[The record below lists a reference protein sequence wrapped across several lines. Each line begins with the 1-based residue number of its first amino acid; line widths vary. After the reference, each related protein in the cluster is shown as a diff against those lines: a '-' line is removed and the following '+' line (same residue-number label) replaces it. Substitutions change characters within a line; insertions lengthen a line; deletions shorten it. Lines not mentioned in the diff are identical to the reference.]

1 MSDFVK
7 LLEQEPKV
15 TPLKKG
21 EIVKCTIVFIG
32 RKLFLVD
39 VKNQFTGII
48 SGADLLSSVMDVR
61 TLKIGDEVA
70 AMYRG
75 QDPESGLLIL
85 SLRKASQT
93 TLMSKLLEN
102 KEKGLTMSV
111 IPTEANKGGLL
122 IDLDGMKGFI
132 PVSQLSPIHYPR
144 VENADPERILGHL
157 KALIGK
163 PLEVRV
169 LNVQDD
175 GKKIIFSERAT
186 NDGAR
191 ESALKN
197 LKIGDRVEWV
207 VSGILSYGIFVTF
220 DGLEG
225 LVHVSEMDWGHVANP
240 GKYAKIGDKVN
251 VEIIGLDPEK
261 ISLSIKRLKA
271 NPWAE
276 LASIYKLNEII
287 EVPVLK
293 ISKFG
298 VFVELNGGIN
308 GLIHL
313 SEISHTPIKNVEDIV
328 QVGKT
333 IRAKIIT
340 LDVNERRIG
349 LSIKAL
355 EPAPAGSETSIP
367 GGQAAKVDPSK
378 EADLD
383 IEWEVEKKAKKA
395 KKEKEETET
404 PAEAKPAKKPKAE
417 KLEETTEE
425 APTAE

>member
-1 MSDFVK
+1 MAMSEFAK
-7 LLEQEPKV
+7 LLAAEPKV
-15 TPLKKG
+15 KILKKG

-39 VKNQFTGII
+39 VNNQFTGII
-48 SGADLLSSVMDVR
+48 SGADLMSSVMDVR
-61 TLKIGDEVA
+61 NLKVGDEIS

-85 SLRKASQT
+85 SLRKASQM

-102 KEKGLTMSV
+102 KDKNLTMTV
-111 IPTEANKGGLL
+111 VPTEANKGGLL
-122 IDLDGMKGFI
+122 IDLDGMKGFV

-144 VENADPERILGHL
+144 VENADPEKILGHL
-157 KALIGK
+157 RALIGK

-186 NDGAR
+186 ADQSR
-191 ESALKN
+191 EAALKN
-197 LKIGDRVEWV
+197 LKVGDRVEGV
-207 VSGILSYGIFVTF
+207 VSGILSYGLFVTF

-225 LVHVSEMDWGHVANP
+225 LVHVSEIDWGHVANP
-240 GKYAKIGDKVN
+240 SKFAKIGDKVN

-261 ISLSIKRLKA
+261 ISLSIKRLKQ

-276 LASIYKLNEII
+276 LAGAYKLNDII

-313 SEISHTPIKNVEDIV
+313 SEISHTPVKNIEEVIK
-328 QVGKT
+328 VGQKVK
-333 IRAKIIT
+333 AKIIT
-340 LDVNERRIG
+340 LDINERRIG
-349 LSIKAL
+349 LSMKAL
-355 EPAPAGSETSIP
+355 EPAPAGAEKSIS
-367 GGQAAKVDPSK
+367 GGEAAKVDRSK
-378 EADLD
+378 EADIDVELD
-383 IEWEVEKKAKKA
+383 GTE
-395 KKEKEETET
+395 KKEKKT
-404 PAEAKPAKKPKAE
+404 KKTTKKADKE
-417 KLEETTEE
+417 
-425 APTAE
+425 

>member
-1 MSDFVK
+1 
-7 LLEQEPKV
+7 
-15 TPLKKG
+15 
-21 EIVKCTIVFIG
+21 
-32 RKLFLVD
+32 
-39 VKNQFTGII
+39 
-48 SGADLLSSVMDVR
+48 
-61 TLKIGDEVA
+61 
-70 AMYRG
+70 
-75 QDPESGLLIL
+75 
-85 SLRKASQT
+85 
-93 TLMSKLLEN
+93 
-102 KEKGLTMSV
+102 
-111 IPTEANKGGLL
+111 
-122 IDLDGMKGFI
+122 
-132 PVSQLSPIHYPR
+132 
-144 VENADPERILGHL
+144 
-157 KALIGK
+157 
-163 PLEVRV
+163 
-169 LNVQDD
+169 
-175 GKKIIFSERAT
+175 
-186 NDGAR
+186 
-191 ESALKN
+191 
-197 LKIGDRVEWV
+197 
-207 VSGILSYGIFVTF
+207 
-220 DGLEG
+220 
-225 LVHVSEMDWGHVANP
+225 MDWGHVANP

-313 SEISHTPIKNVEDIV
+313 SELSHAPVKNVEDVV

-355 EPAPAGSETSIP
+355 EPAPAGSETSIA

-383 IEWEVEKKAKKA
+383 IDGDVEKKEKKA
-395 KKEKEETET
+395 PKKATSEEVEEVVAEAVEAPVAET
-404 PAEAKPAKKPKAE
+404 PAE
-417 KLEETTEE
+417 
-425 APTAE
+425 

>member
-1 MSDFVK
+1 
-7 LLEQEPKV
+7 
-15 TPLKKG
+15 
-21 EIVKCTIVFIG
+21 
-32 RKLFLVD
+32 
-39 VKNQFTGII
+39 
-48 SGADLLSSVMDVR
+48 
-61 TLKIGDEVA
+61 
-70 AMYRG
+70 
-75 QDPESGLLIL
+75 
-85 SLRKASQT
+85 
-93 TLMSKLLEN
+93 
-102 KEKGLTMSV
+102 
-111 IPTEANKGGLL
+111 
-122 IDLDGMKGFI
+122 
-132 PVSQLSPIHYPR
+132 
-144 VENADPERILGHL
+144 
-157 KALIGK
+157 
-163 PLEVRV
+163 
-169 LNVQDD
+169 
-175 GKKIIFSERAT
+175 
-186 NDGAR
+186 
-191 ESALKN
+191 
-197 LKIGDRVEWV
+197 V

-276 LASIYKLNEII
+276 LASVYKLNDII

-313 SEISHTPIKNVEDIV
+313 SELSHTPVKNVEDIV

-355 EPAPAGSETSIP
+355 EVAPAGAETSIA
-367 GGQAAKVDPSK
+367 GGISAKVDPSK

-383 IEWEVEKKAKKA
+383 IEGEVDKKAKNA
-395 KKEKEETET
+395 EREKEEKTET
-404 PAEAKPAKKPKAE
+404 LVEAKSAKKPKAE
-417 KLEETTEE
+417 KSEEE
-425 APTAE
+425 AEEASAE

>member
-1 MSDFVK
+1 MSDFAK
-7 LLEQEPKV
+7 LLAEEPKIS
-15 TPLKKG
+15 PLKKN

-39 VKNQFTGII
+39 VNNQFTGII
-48 SGADLLSSVMDVR
+48 SGSELLSSVIDVR
-61 TLKIGDEVA
+61 TLKVGDEIS

-75 QDPESGLLIL
+75 QDPESGLLVF
-85 SLRKASQT
+85 SLRRASQE

-102 KEKGLTMSV
+102 KEKNLVMAV
-111 IPTEANKGGLL
+111 VPTEANKWGLL

-132 PVSQLSPIHYPR
+132 PVSQLAPIHYPR
-144 VENADPERILGHL
+144 VENADPEKILNHL
-157 KALIGK
+157 QGLVGK
-163 PLEVRV
+163 TLEVRV

-186 NDGAR
+186 DDAAR
-191 ESALKN
+191 EQALKN
-197 LKIGDRVEWV
+197 LKVGDRVEGV
-207 VSGILSYGIFVTF
+207 VSGILSYGVFVTF

-225 LVHVSEMDWGHVANP
+225 LVHVSEMDWWHVANP
-240 GKYAKIGDKVN
+240 GKIAKVGDKVN

-261 ISLSIKRLKA
+261 ISLSMKRLKP

-276 LASIYKLNEII
+276 LASVYKIGDII

-298 VFVELNGGIN
+298 VFVELNGWIN

-313 SEISHTPIKNVEDIV
+313 SEISHTPIKNIEEIIR
-328 QVGKT
+328 VGESVK
-333 IRAKIIT
+333 AKIIT

-355 EPAPAGSETSIP
+355 EEAPAGAETSIT
-367 GGQAAKVDPSK
+367 GAESAKVDPSK

-383 IEWEVEKKAKKA
+383 VEAEVKPKKSSKK
-395 KKEKEETET
+395 KEEKEEEVEV
-404 PAEAKPAKKPKAE
+404 EAPKKQPTKKNEEKAE
-417 KLEETTEE
+417 EASEE
-425 APTAE
+425 A

>member
-1 MSDFVK
+1 M
-7 LLEQEPKV
+7 
-15 TPLKKG
+15 
-21 EIVKCTIVFIG
+21 
-32 RKLFLVD
+32 
-39 VKNQFTGII
+39 
-48 SGADLLSSVMDVR
+48 
-61 TLKIGDEVA
+61 
-70 AMYRG
+70 
-75 QDPESGLLIL
+75 
-85 SLRKASQT
+85 
-93 TLMSKLLEN
+93 
-102 KEKGLTMSV
+102 
-111 IPTEANKGGLL
+111 
-122 IDLDGMKGFI
+122 
-132 PVSQLSPIHYPR
+132 
-144 VENADPERILGHL
+144 
-157 KALIGK
+157 
-163 PLEVRV
+163 
-169 LNVQDD
+169 
-175 GKKIIFSERAT
+175 
-186 NDGAR
+186 
-191 ESALKN
+191 
-197 LKIGDRVEWV
+197 
-207 VSGILSYGIFVTF
+207 LSYGIFVTF

-313 SEISHTPIKNVEDIV
+313 SELSHTPVKNVEDVV

-355 EPAPAGSETSIP
+355 EPAPAGSETSIS
-367 GGQAAKVDPSK
+367 GAQAAKVDPSK

-383 IEWEVEKKAKKA
+383 IDGEVEKKAKKTTKKA
-395 KKEKEETET
+395 KTEEKVEET
-404 PAEAKPAKKPKAE
+404 PAE
-417 KLEETTEE
+417 
-425 APTAE
+425 

>member
-1 MSDFVK
+1 MSDFAT
-7 LLEQEPKV
+7 LLAQEPKV
-15 TPLKKG
+15 EPLKKG

-61 TLKIGDEVA
+61 TLKVGDEAA

-75 QDPESGLLIL
+75 QDPESGLLIF

-163 PLEVRV
+163 PLDVRV

-276 LASIYKLNEII
+276 LASVYKLNDII

-313 SEISHTPIKNVEDIV
+313 SEISHTPVKNVEDIL
-328 QVGKT
+328 QVGTK

-355 EPAPAGSETSIP
+355 EPAPAGSETSIS

-383 IEWEVEKKAKKA
+383 IEGETEKKAKKA
-395 KKEKEETET
+395 PKKAKTEEAEEATAET
-404 PAEAKPAKKPKAE
+404 PAAE
-417 KLEETTEE
+417 
-425 APTAE
+425 